1 MDTEERN
8 PRTQEIDIVPTLELV
23 RLINE
28 EDRKV
33 APKVAEALPQIAA
46 AIDEIASRMRE
57 GGRLFYIGAGTSGR
71 LGVLD
76 AVECVPTYGVDPS
89 LVQGIL
95 AGGHRACH
103 TSIETAEDDP
113 AQGEADLRKA
123 GLTARDAVVGIA
135 ASGRTPYTRGGVQ
148 YARRIGALTVAVS
161 CNQGAPM
168 SMDAEFAVEVATDA
182 EVIAGSTRMKAGTAQ
197 KMVLNMIST
206 GVMIRLGH
214 VFQNLMVN
222 VHLKNSKLLDRGT
235 RIVCELTGAPRE
247 RASEVLADTGDVRTA
262 VVAIRLGLSGPEA
275 ARRVRQADGSL
286 RRALREGGANES

>member
-8 PRTQEIDIVPTLELV
+8 PRTQEIDVVPTLELV

-168 SMDAEFAVEVATDA
+168 SRDAEFAVEVATDA

-286 RRALREGGANES
+286 RRALREGGANEA